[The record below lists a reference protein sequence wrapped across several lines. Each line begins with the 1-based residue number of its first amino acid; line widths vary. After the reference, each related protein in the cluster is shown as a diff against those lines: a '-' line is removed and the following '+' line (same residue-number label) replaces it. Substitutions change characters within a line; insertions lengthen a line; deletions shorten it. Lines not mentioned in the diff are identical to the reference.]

1 MTKTYLHL
9 SPSKS
14 THHSSKLPPLIPVNV
29 KKRYRFDY
37 QKDNPTITVDHD
49 KEIPRFFPSSWSLLQ
64 RSCEDTIISQDNSSV
79 CPVKSKKPKMLH
91 EGEED
96 TSQES
101 PCDAF
106 SSSYYSTTELMIS
119 NTNAREA
126 HRVFDSP
133 PSSSYGTRSKR
144 CIDLV
149 SMEDIPPL
157 PFGP

>member
-1 MTKTYLHL
+1 MAKTYLHL

-14 THHSSKLPPLIPVNV
+14 AHSDKLPSLIPINL

-37 QKDNPTITVDHD
+37 KKDDPTITVDHD
-49 KEIPRFFPSSWSLLQ
+49 KEIPQFFPLSWSLLR
-64 RSCEDTIISQDNSSV
+64 RSYEDTIISQDNSLV
-79 CPVKSKKPKMLH
+79 GPVKSKKPKMLH
-91 EGEED
+91 TGEDD

-101 PCDAF
+101 PCDAL
-106 SSSYYSTTELMIS
+106 SSLFDSTTELKIS
-119 NTNAREA
+119 NTKAREA

-133 PSSSYGTRSKR
+133 TSSYGTRSKR
-144 CIDLV
+144 CIGLV